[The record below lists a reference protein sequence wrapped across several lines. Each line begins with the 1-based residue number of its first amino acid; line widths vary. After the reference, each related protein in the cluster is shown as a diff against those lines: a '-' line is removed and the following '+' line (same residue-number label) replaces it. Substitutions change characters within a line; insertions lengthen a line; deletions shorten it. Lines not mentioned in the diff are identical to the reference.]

1 MRISFFYNNFLM
13 NAIGG
18 NKVISSQYWEK
29 LLGITSKNVEAGS
42 INLPK
47 HMKQEMLYLTF

>member
-18 NKVISSQYWEK
+18 NKVIGSQYWEK

>member
-1 MRISFFYNNFLM
+1 MKICFFYDNFLM

-18 NKVISSQYWEK
+18 NKVVGSQYWEK
-29 LLGITSKNVEAGS
+29 LLGISSKNVKAGS

-47 HMKQEMLYLTF
+47 YMKQEMLYLTF